1 MLQCAYGR
9 PPSIDSLGAA
19 TAQEIIVRNH
29 AATTHVAKPR
39 NITGDTDPPEFRD
52 RKTTKV
58 STNHRTTYLR
68 DGPAATLAIR
78 WDCGGGR
85 HVHTNRKPAGGFGR
99 LRSTRT
105 RHRRRPADGA
115 LTDHRM
121 GAGGA
126 RQDPAPLRRRPGL
139 HPLPTRRALP
149 PNTPRAPA

>member
-19 TAQEIIVRNH
+19 SAQEIIVRNH

-58 STNHRTTYLR
+58 STNHRTTYLGG
-68 DGPAATLAIR
+68 GPAATLAIR
-78 WDCGGGR
+78 WDRGGGR
-85 HVHTNRKPAGGFGR
+85 HVHTNRKPAGGFGP
-99 LRSTRT
+99 LPNPPT
-105 RHRRRPADGA
+105 RHRPRPADGA
-115 LTDHRM
+115 LNHHSI

-126 RQDPAPLRRRPGL
+126 P
-139 HPLPTRRALP
+139 
-149 PNTPRAPA
+149 